1 MVVVMLA
8 GREQTGDGHLLRG
21 GRGGGDGDVADA
33 VGGCGA

>member
-1 MVVVMLA
+1 MVVMLA
-8 GREQTGDGHLLRG
+8 GREETGDGYLLRC